1 MKNNSIST
9 KENYKFVIYGLCFL
23 IIFFALG
30 FCSSCRGI
38 FLSPITEALNIK
50 RSVFTVSDTFRFATT
65 AILNSFFG
73 ILVSRFGTKKL
84 ILAGSLCIIA
94 SCLINAFT
102 SVVIGFYLAGICLG
116 IGLAWT
122 STAMIGSI
130 IRKWSPNNSGK
141 VMGIVLSAN
150 GLGSA
155 IASQI
160 LTPIIY
166 EDGNKF
172 GYRNAYLLCAIIIAV
187 IFVLC
192 LIFFK
197 DKESNT
203 DNNCSKKKS
212 NSYFEGIDVKTAL
225 KTPFLYLTGVY
236 LFFIGIIIQGFLGT
250 FAAHIKDSG
259 ISAAQLATVVSIQSV
274 ALVLSKILSGFL
286 TDKFGI
292 KSSAN
297 ICNIAGIGAGVLFLS
312 INNSNNLMLL
322 SIIGVII
329 FSIAVPLE
337 TIMVPLI
344 VGEIFGQKSYNTF
357 LGISTSII
365 CVGMALGNPV
375 TNLTYDIF
383 GNYKIAYTIFIFVL
397 IFCTV
402 VFNLAVNASNKFK
415 KSL

>member
-1 MKNNSIST
+1 M
-9 KENYKFVIYGLCFL
+9 IYGLCFL
-23 IIFFALG
+23 ITFFGLG
-30 FCSSCRGI
+30 FCSSSRGI
-38 FLSPITEALNIK
+38 FLSPITEALNLK

-84 ILAGSLCIIA
+84 ILAGTLSIIA

-102 SVVIGFYLAGICLG
+102 SAVIGFYLAGICLG

-130 IRKWSPNNSGK
+130 VRKWSTNNSGK

-166 EDGNKF
+166 EEGNKF

-187 IFVLC
+187 LFVLC
-192 LIFFK
+192 FIFFK
-197 DKESNT
+197 DTESNT
-203 DNNCSKKKS
+203 ENNGSKKKS
-212 NSYFEGIDVKTAL
+212 KTYFEGIDVKGAL
-225 KTPFLYLTGVY
+225 KTPFLYLTAVY
-236 LFFIGIIIQGFLGT
+236 LFFVGIIIQGFLGT
-250 FAAHIKDSG
+250 YAAHIKDSG
-259 ISAAQLATVVSIQSV
+259 LSAAQLATVVSIQAV
-274 ALVLSKILSGFL
+274 TLVLSKILSGFI

-292 KSSAN
+292 KASAN
-297 ICNIAGIGAGVLFLS
+297 ICNIAGIFSAVIFLS
-312 INNSNNLMLL
+312 ISNSNYLMIL
-322 SIIGVII
+322 SAIGAII
-329 FSIAVPLE
+329 FSISVPLE

-357 LGISTSII
+357 LGVFTSII
-365 CVGMALGNPV
+365 CVGMALGNPI

-383 GNYKIAYTIFIFVL
+383 GNYKVAYTIFIFVM

-402 VFNLAVNASNKFK
+402 IFNLAVNASNKFK